1 MTQMWLIKYSNKF
14 MRAIGGPR
22 VVANERDG
30 DASATAA
37 TATDARG
44 RISTSKLPSV
54 RIKHSYAPSTNICAN
69 ERTPEL
75 EDAIE

>member
-1 MTQMWLIKYSNKF
+1 MTQIWLIKYSNKF
-14 MRAIGGPR
+14 MRAIGGRR

-44 RISTSKLPSV
+44 RISTSLIAV
-54 RIKHSYAPSTNICAN
+54 RIQHLYAPSTNICAN